1 MSQYSKLS
9 TDYFIPKSASRL
21 TAEDLT
27 ASAAV
32 YDGMICTRACRVS
45 RVMFVVT
52 VLTATDTTAPAVEF
66 NRRPT
71 IASATGEV
79 LMGTLTIPDASA
91 VGTVIYKDIEPVE
104 FAPGEELSFEHTV
117 AGTDGSSAAG
127 SGFYSFEIEDSPEE
141 PLNQTKMTASA

>member
-1 MSQYSKLS
+1 MMYNKLS
-9 TDYFIPKSASRL
+9 TNYFIPKSASRL

-45 RVMFVVT
+45 RLMFVVT
-52 VLTATDTTAPAVEF
+52 TLVATDTIKAAVEF

-71 IASATGEV
+71 IASSAAEV
-79 LMGTLTIPDASA
+79 LMGTLTIPDTSA
-91 VGTVIYKDIEPVE
+91 VGTVVYKDIDPVE
-104 FAPGEELSFEHTV
+104 FAPGEELSFEHSV

-127 SGFYSFEIEDSPEE
+127 AGFYSFEIEDSPEE
-141 PLNQTKMTASA
+141 PLNQTNMVASA